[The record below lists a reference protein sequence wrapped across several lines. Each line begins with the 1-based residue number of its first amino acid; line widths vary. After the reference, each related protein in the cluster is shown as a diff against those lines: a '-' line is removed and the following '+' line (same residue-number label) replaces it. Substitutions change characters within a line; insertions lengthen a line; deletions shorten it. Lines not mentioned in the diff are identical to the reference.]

1 MLANVGFGAS
11 IVAMN
16 AYLPTLAAASPEV
29 AALREELA
37 DLTSAAEDHEIN
49 DSIQEHEASNLENV
63 HSAEEPLLHRLE
75 REASALRKRHDIEF
89 TNAASRISSRGVALG
104 YGAGIILLLVALV
117 PVTISH
123 GSTFSLRL
131 AIGLSGIWW
140 ALFSIP
146 AAIWLPGATTTVS
159 LDENPVWVE
168 PSAGINKPET
178 WSLQSQIVGAWKR
191 LGGMLRWTEIKRL
204 RNTFRYLAAWFLL
217 SDGMSDLPLAKHRL
231 TPFFDASQVS
241 PPSPPPRSYSGKRR
255 STCHLPLSSSSA
267 SSRPSQ
273 ASSAL

>member
-1 MLANVGFGAS
+1 MVANVGFGAS

-37 DLTSAAEDHEIN
+37 DLTSAAEDDNIN
-49 DSIQEHEASNLENV
+49 DGVQQHEASHLESL
-63 HSAEEPLLHRLE
+63 HSAEEPLLHRPE

-89 TNAASRISSRGVALG
+89 TNATSRISSRGVALG
-104 YGAGIILLLVALV
+104 YGAGIILLLLTLV
-117 PVTISH
+117 PVTKLH

-146 AAIWLPGATTTVS
+146 AAIWLPGATTTVA

-168 PSAGINKPET
+168 PSDGVTKPET
-178 WSLQSQIVGAWKR
+178 WSLPSQIVGAWKR
-191 LGGMLRWTEIKRL
+191 LGGMLHWTEIKRL

-217 SDGMSDLPLAKHRL
+217 SDGMSDLPLASVISQ
-231 TPFFDASQVS
+231 PFFF
-241 PPSPPPRSYSGKRR
+241 
-255 STCHLPLSSSSA
+255 
-267 SSRPSQ
+267 
-273 ASSAL
+273 